1 MANERVK
8 SGKPA
13 ILLVAFG
20 TSVPEGRAAL
30 DHIEANV
37 KAAFPGVEVRWS
49 YTSSIIRKKIAREQ
63 QVIIDSPLTALSK
76 LRDDGYNQ
84 VVVHSLHVFPG
95 REYCDLEEIVKSL
108 QGMKTSDGPVF
119 DRLVLSDSLLHE
131 FNDYQ
136 RACEAITGLIPA
148 NSDEEALLLMGHG
161 TDHRALSAFGCLNDL
176 LRHQYRG
183 KNVML
188 ATVEGYP
195 ELQHALG
202 DLVASG
208 VKKVKLAPF
217 LVVAGGHAQKDMA
230 GDEPQSWKS
239 QLEAKGFVV
248 SAHMQGLGE
257 NDAIV
262 NMMVDHLKKAW
273 ERQ

>member
-1 MANERVK
+1 MANEK
-8 SGKPA
+8 LKADKPA

-20 TSVPEGRAAL
+20 TSVPEGRVAL
-30 DHIEANV
+30 DNIEAKV

-49 YTSSIIRKKIAREQ
+49 YTSSMIRKKIAREQ
-63 QVIIDSPLTALSK
+63 KIVIDSPLTALAK

-84 VVVHSLHVFPG
+84 VVVHSLHIFPG
-95 REYCDLEEIVKSL
+95 REYCDLEDIVRSL
-108 QGMKTSDGPVF
+108 QVMKTSDGPVF
-119 DRLVLSDSLLHE
+119 DRLVLTDSLLHG
-131 FNDYQ
+131 FSDYQ
-136 RACEAITGLIPA
+136 QACEAIASLIPE

-161 TDHRALSAFGCLNDL
+161 TDHRALSAFGCFNDL

-195 ELQHALG
+195 ELQHALR

-230 GDEPQSWKS
+230 GDEPHSWKS
-239 QLEAKGFVV
+239 QLEAKGYEV
-248 SAHMQGLGE
+248 SVHMQGLGE

-262 NMMVDHLKKAW
+262 NMMVDHLKKA
-273 ERQ
+273 RNQG

>member
-1 MANERVK
+1 MVNAK
-8 SGKPA
+8 AKADIPA

-20 TSVPEGRAAL
+20 TSAPEGRAAL
-30 DHIEANV
+30 DHIEAKV

-49 YTSSIIRKKIAREQ
+49 YTSSMIRKKISREQ
-63 QVIIDSPLTALSK
+63 QVFIDSPLTALAK

-84 VVVHSLHVFPG
+84 VVVHSLHIFPG
-95 REYCDLEEIVKSL
+95 REYCDLEDIVRSL
-108 QGMKTSDGPVF
+108 QAMKTSDGPVF

-131 FNDYQ
+131 FDDYR
-136 RACEAITGLIPA
+136 RACEAIAGLIPE

-161 TDHRALSAFGCLNDL
+161 TDHRSLSVFGCLNDL

-195 ELQHALG
+195 KLQHALN
-202 DLVASG
+202 DLAASG
-208 VKKVKLAPF
+208 VKKVKVAPF
-217 LVVAGGHAQKDMA
+217 LVVAGSHAQKDMA
-230 GDEPQSWKS
+230 GDAPHSWKS
-239 QLEAKGFVV
+239 RLEAKGYDV
-248 SAHMQGLGE
+248 SLHMQGLGE

-262 NMMVDHLKKAW
+262 EMMVDHLKKAW
-273 ERQ
+273 R